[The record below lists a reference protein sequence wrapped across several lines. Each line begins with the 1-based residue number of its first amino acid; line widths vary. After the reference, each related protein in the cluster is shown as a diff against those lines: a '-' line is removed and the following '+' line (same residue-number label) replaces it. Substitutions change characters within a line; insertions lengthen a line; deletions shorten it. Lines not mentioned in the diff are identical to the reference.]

1 MMNDR
6 LMASARYD
14 DRRRRP
20 DATFRSSAC
29 AGSAVRR
36 LSPGLSLI
44 LALTLSIGLWGV
56 IWVAVTSLT
65 SSVLR

>member
-14 DRRRRP
+14 DRRP
-20 DATFRSSAC
+20 HQDATFRSRAC
-29 AGSAVRR
+29 AGLAARR

-65 SSVLR
+65 SAVLR

>member
-6 LMASARYD
+6 LMASARYN
-14 DRRRRP
+14 DRRRCQ
-20 DATFRSSAC
+20 DATFRSNASAGL
-29 AGSAVRR
+29 AARR

-56 IWVAVTSLT
+56 IWVAVTSLA
-65 SSVLR
+65 SAVLR